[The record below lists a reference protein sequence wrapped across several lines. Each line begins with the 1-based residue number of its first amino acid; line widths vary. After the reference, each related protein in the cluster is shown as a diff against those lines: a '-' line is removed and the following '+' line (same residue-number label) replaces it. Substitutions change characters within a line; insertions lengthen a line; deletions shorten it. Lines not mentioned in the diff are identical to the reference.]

1 MKGHSLIP
9 ACDLSLHAGNCTDE
23 HRSIEVS
30 FRACQQRS
38 AEGSASVYT
47 YTNVTCG
54 CSSGEVTIQVK
65 LSNGQTADYGTLST
79 EPNPQLLNANRCD
92 DKDKDGEP
100 YSYCIKF
107 SNLSMVEDINTS
119 ELVSEVTSALVVTSS
134 KACLVIEFPGML
146 VYLTHLYLYPEANT
160 AMYNDMCSSIY
171 SFNANYIYA
180 HNYART
186 HNWCKER

>member
-1 MKGHSLIP
+1 
-9 ACDLSLHAGNCTDE
+9 
-23 HRSIEVS
+23 
-30 FRACQQRS
+30 
-38 AEGSASVYT
+38 
-47 YTNVTCG
+47 
-54 CSSGEVTIQVK
+54 
-65 LSNGQTADYGTLST
+65 
-79 EPNPQLLNANRCD
+79 
-92 DKDKDGEP
+92 
-100 YSYCIKF
+100 
-107 SNLSMVEDINTS
+107 MVEDINTS

>member
-9 ACDLSLHAGNCTDE
+9 ACDLSLHAGNCTDPG
-23 HRSIEVS
+23 RSVEVS
-30 FRACQQRS
+30 FRACLERS
-38 AEGSASVYT
+38 TEGSAIVYT

-54 CSSGEVTIQVK
+54 CLSGDVSIQVH

-79 EPNPQLLNANRCD
+79 EPNPNLMNASRCD

-119 ELVSEVTSALVVTSS
+119 ELVSEVTSVVVVNSS
-134 KACLVIEFPGML
+134 KACLVIEFPGMF
-146 VYLTHLYLYPEANT
+146 VYLTHLYLYSETNT
-160 AMYNDMCSSIY
+160 VMTIPMYDDMCSSIHRL
-171 SFNANYIYA
+171 SANYAYA
-180 HNYART
+180 HNYAHT
-186 HNWCKER
+186 HI